1 MTIENNK
8 SIAQRWLMDLWSK
21 GNLDIADQ
29 VLATDYT
36 RHDKEFPLKG
46 PEANKRIIKAFREV
60 LLDIEFTEDHIVAE
74 GEKVYVR
81 WKARASLR
89 SGKQGEI
96 NGTDLLRIVDG
107 KIVESWPLFDAL
119 GLMRQ
124 MGLLRFLFL
133 VRKIKR
139 SLAEPR

>member
-1 MTIENNK
+1 MTIEDNK
-8 SIAQRWLMDLWSK
+8 SIARHWLMDLWSK
-21 GNLDIADQ
+21 GDLNVADQ
-29 VLATDYT
+29 VLATNYT
-36 RHDKEFPLKG
+36 RHDREFPLKG
-46 PEANKRIIKAFREV
+46 PEAYKRFIKAFRDV
-60 LLDIEFTEDHIVAE
+60 LLDMEFTEDHIVAE

-81 WKARASLR
+81 WKARAYLK

-96 NGTDLLRIVDG
+96 SGTDLLRIVDG

-133 VRKIKR
+133 VRKLKK
-139 SLAEPR
+139 SLAEH